1 MNKPSTQQST
11 VLVKISNRLK
21 VGIVLLV
28 VSLAVGWFSL
38 NQSGYPIYAFGGY
51 WGTVR
56 FTSTGI
62 RVSTIIQQIT
72 SFTSAS
78 FISIL
83 GTLVNLSFIVLV
95 LIALFTVWSLRKE
108 TLKYVSIALLV
119 VFVANF
125 LVAFSRGATISNWFT
140 LTSSSFYVNFGDF
153 LMGLAIL
160 FFLLESFRPEE
171 ETMLVTPAKPTS
183 IVTSAQVSRV
193 VRCHVCPLRNVC
205 REANVEAS
213 LRLERPLKA
222 KFREDP
228 YAEMQ
233 RVTMNCPLKKNL

>member
-119 VFVANF
+119 VFVASF
-125 LVAFSRGATISNWFT
+125 LVAFLQGATISNWFT
-140 LTSSSFYVNFGDF
+140 ISTSSFYVKFGDL

-183 IVTSAQVSRV
+183 IITSAQVSRV

-213 LRLERPLKA
+213 LRLERPLRA
-222 KFREDP
+222 KFGEDP

>member
-1 MNKPSTQQST
+1 MNKPSAQQPAI
-11 VLVKISNRLK
+11 LANLSNRLK

-62 RVSTIIQQIT
+62 RVSTIVQQIT
-72 SFTSAS
+72 NLTSTS

-83 GTLVNLSFIVLV
+83 GILVNLSFIILG
-95 LIALFTVWSLRKE
+95 LIALFSVFKFNER
-108 TLKYVSIALLV
+108 TLKYVSIALL
-119 VFVANF
+119 FAFILSF
-125 LVAFSRGATISNWFT
+125 LVAFLQGATISNWFIIST
-140 LTSSSFYVNFGDF
+140 SSFYVKFGDL
-153 LMGLAIL
+153 LMGFAIL

-171 ETMLVTPAKPTS
+171 ETMLTTPAKPTS
-183 IVTSAQVSRV
+183 IMTSAQVSRV
-193 VRCHVCPLRNVC
+193 VRCHVCPLRNIC

-213 LRLERPLKA
+213 FRLERPLRA

-228 YAEMQ
+228 YAEML